1 MEERWYDV
9 DVLAPS
15 GRWDSPGPTAAGNR
29 QFVIADPDGYLWRFF
44 SSLGTRPQ

>member
-15 GRWDSPGPTAAGNR
+15 GRWDSTGPIAAGNR